1 MNLSKFQSDIS
12 GEQRCLHHYLFKDNE
27 VRYIPFTFNK
37 QVCKSAHRE
46 RSIFGS
52 FKSLRD
58 GSAIAFARPKLWKGI
73 ERIQR
78 FLYHITHGLSIF
90 WRFNVG
96 VIEVSESEV

>member
-1 MNLSKFQSDIS
+1 MKSDI
-12 GEQRCLHHYLFKDNE
+12 YL
-27 VRYIPFTFNK
+27 FTFNK

-58 GSAIAFARPKLWKGI
+58 GSAIAFARPKLGKGI

-78 FLYHITHGLSIF
+78 FLYHITHALSIF